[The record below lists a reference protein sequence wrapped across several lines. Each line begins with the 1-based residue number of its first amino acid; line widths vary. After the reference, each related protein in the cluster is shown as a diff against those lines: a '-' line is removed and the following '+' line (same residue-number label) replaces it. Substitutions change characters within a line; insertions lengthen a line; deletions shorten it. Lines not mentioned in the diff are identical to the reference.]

1 MMVMAVSACMLFCS
15 SDVFAQRS
23 RSGGGGSCGGGRM
36 EGGAR
41 SVSSYSSSNSN
52 YSSSGSTFSVNS
64 SSHSYNRTS
73 SSSSSCSSY
82 SQSACLGGLSKEFT
96 YRPYV
101 EPSHSSASSRTSAS
115 PFSSLRPE
123 YGKEVSKRT
132 ATRDAFVIEHPSGM
146 FYFNDGIFYFQDA
159 DRYVIHEPY
168 LGFRVPG
175 LPSERRE
182 YKLKSGTYFY
192 YYGTFYTY
200 NYYGKYFE
208 VIAPP
213 QDVIVDWVPEG
224 GESFVVEGDVYYT
237 IDGVQYQVINPT
249 GRLLYKV
256 IVVDEK
262 LYSKG
267 QGITY
272 YSCR

>member
-36 EGGAR
+36 EGSAR
-41 SVSSYSSSNSN
+41 SVSYSGSHSSSSGSSSHSSSSSYSGSSSCSGSRSYADYRPGGSGSYSAALSGSSN
-52 YSSSGSTFSVNS
+52 YSSGNS
-64 SSHSYNRTS
+64 KLVRDMIF
-73 SSSSSCSSY
+73 Y
-82 SQSACLGGLSKEFT
+82 SETPQF
-96 YRPYV
+96 
-101 EPSHSSASSRTSAS
+101 
-115 PFSSLRPE
+115 
-123 YGKEVSKRT
+123 GKVVPKKQ
-132 ATRDAFVIEHPSGM
+132 ATRKSFAIQHPSGM
-146 FYFNDGIFYFQDA
+146 FYFNNGIFYFQDA

-168 LGFRVPG
+168 LGFRVPS